1 MKYKWLIKEQ
11 TEINKEFLDAALGL
25 EIIAR
30 LLLNRGIQTK
40 EKAISYLNPDKY
52 IESSPYEIPDL
63 NRAKERIISA
73 LKNKEKITIFG
84 DYDVDGVTSTACLL
98 YTLKEFTEKVD
109 FYIPSRL
116 KEGYGLNK
124 EAVEKIRKKHKA
136 KLLITCDCGVTNHKE
151 IEHAN
156 SLGLDVIVTDHH
168 ALPDPLPNA
177 YAVLNPKLLP
187 EDHKLHNLPGVGVAY
202 KLAEAILEDNRQ
214 QTTDNREQFVIARSV
229 SDSLASLGASS
240 AISIGIA
247 SPSARNDKKQSSI
260 LQKEDLLDLV
270 TLGMIADLAP
280 LIDENRYLVQ
290 IGLPKLATTK
300 KIGLQELLRICG
312 YTPTSALGT
321 QHSKLN
327 AQHSALNTESVG
339 FGIAPRINAVGRL
352 TDANLAVKL
361 LTTKNLIEAMHI
373 ATELDIQNKQR
384 QLLCEQTLEEALLL
398 ISEEVDL
405 TSDKCIVLANA
416 NWHHGVIG
424 IVASRIVDKF
434 GLPTILIAI
443 DKEQNIARGSGR
455 SSGNF
460 NIIEALNNSSKHLE
474 KHGGHKAACGLSIKP
489 ENINDFIQ
497 AFKGA
502 VEESIEDSDIGP
514 TLKIDFELSTALLS
528 FELMNL
534 INKLSPFG
542 FGNRTPVF
550 VSNKLEVVSIRTIGK
565 NNQHLKLYLKGA
577 RDKGQGIT
585 DTGQEIL
592 EALVWNYYEEEGLL
606 KIGDKVKVAY
616 SPKINN
622 FNGESCIQLQ
632 VKDIMLVDHKQLT
645 TDKRQFTNEV
655 KILDYRG
662 KVEECISLLTSKH
675 VVFFAE
681 TKQKDFLPLKTSSR
695 TKINECKK
703 LVFLES
709 PPDENTFIE
718 ITKRA
723 NAQEIY
729 LAFSNT
735 KEPTFKPQEILK
747 RLIGMLKY
755 AQKYKKAKVKKEDL
769 ESALGLS
776 KSATAYAIETLV
788 RIGFLEVKRDLE
800 ELSINIVTSSRQN
813 YLELVEYN
821 LFVSELKQTSQFTA
835 WLQTASI
842 SEIQGKIYRSL
853 IAKNLVQ
860 AT

>member
-1 MKYKWLIKEQ
+1 
-11 TEINKEFLDAALGL
+11 
-25 EIIAR
+25 
-30 LLLNRGIQTK
+30 
-40 EKAISYLNPDKY
+40 
-52 IESSPYEIPDL
+52 
-63 NRAKERIISA
+63 
-73 LKNKEKITIFG
+73 
-84 DYDVDGVTSTACLL
+84 
-98 YTLKEFTEKVD
+98 
-109 FYIPSRL
+109 
-116 KEGYGLNK
+116 
-124 EAVEKIRKKHKA
+124 
-136 KLLITCDCGVTNHKE
+136 
-151 IEHAN
+151 
-156 SLGLDVIVTDHH
+156 
-168 ALPDPLPNA
+168 
-177 YAVLNPKLLP
+177 

-202 KLAEAILEDNRQ
+202 KLAEAILQDKGQVPMDNRPGTIDNRQ
-214 QTTDNREQFVIARSV
+214 QTADNREQSVIARSV
-229 SDSLASLGASS
+229 SDE

-247 SPSARNDKKQSSI
+247 SPSARNDKKQGSI

-312 YTPTSALGT
+312 YTPTSALDT

-405 TSDKCIVLANA
+405 TSDKCIVLANE

-550 VSNKLEVVSIRTIGK
+550 VSNKLEVVSTRTIGK
-565 NNQHLKLYLKGA
+565 NNQHLKLYLKGT
-577 RDKGQGIT
+577 R

-592 EALVWNYYEEEGLL
+592 EALVWNYEEEGLL
-606 KIGDKVKVAY
+606 EIGDKVKVAY

-632 VKDIMLVDHKQLT
+632 VKDVMLVDRKQLT

-655 KILDYRG
+655 EILDYRG

-695 TKINECKK
+695 TKINEGKK

-729 LAFSNT
+729 LAFSNA
-735 KEPTFKPQEILK
+735 KELTFKPQEILK

-853 IAKNLVQ
+853 IAKNSG
-860 AT
+860 TSYMRI